1 MELAARKLLVGMA
14 AGLLLLTACGG
25 SSDDGAGQLSE
36 FQVQPSAGITLSSG
50 DASCPGSG
58 GTPAKV
64 GEFLVIGGTAPY
76 TVYSSFP
83 DTLTFGPHLATAPTH
98 MGTFVV
104 SDRNT
109 QFSVFSTGCF
119 TGDGAVTVM
128 DSLKRVVN
136 VNATAAS
143 GSGT

>member
-1 MELAARKLLVGMA
+1 MELASRKLLVGMT

-36 FQVQPSAGITLSSG
+36 FQVQPSAGITLTSG
-50 DASCPGSG
+50 TAACPGSG

-64 GEFLVIGGTAPY
+64 GEFLVVGGTAPY
-76 TVYSSFP
+76 TAYSAFP
-83 DTLTFGPHLATAPTH
+83 DILTFGPHLATTPTH
-98 MGTFVV
+98 MGTFVI
-104 SDRNT
+104 SDRNS

-119 TGDGAVTVM
+119 SGDGSITVM

-136 VNATAAS
+136 VSATSAS